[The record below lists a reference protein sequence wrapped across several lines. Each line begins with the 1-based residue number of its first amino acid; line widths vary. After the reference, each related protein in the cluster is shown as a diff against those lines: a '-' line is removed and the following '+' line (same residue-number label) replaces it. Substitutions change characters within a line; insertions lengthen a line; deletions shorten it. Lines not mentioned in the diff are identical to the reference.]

1 MRLCGMWTALLL
13 LAPAHGQT
21 PRPDLWVEGRLGS
34 SITATSNG
42 PLETVARSEQVFEI
56 SPGVQVVVD
65 GPRARG
71 SLDYSLRALAYARNT
86 SGDNLRQALNASG
99 NLELLDNRVFVDL
112 SGVISDEAISP
123 FGPIGGSGFSA
134 SNRTET
140 SSFRFSPYLKGQL
153 IGSAQYE
160 LRYALAVSN
169 NESKTRSDIES
180 QDFTLNL
187 RGNQGKLGWGLQA
200 QSGSTDFEGN
210 RETRT
215 DSLRFNLNYSVTPQ
229 LMLTTVAGMERNDVI
244 SIQRDSYRITGVGVD
259 WRPSPRSRLS
269 VDLQDRYFGHS
280 HRLALEY
287 RSGRTIWRMSDSR
300 DVSNSPAQA
309 ATAYAGTLYELV
321 DASLTQLFPS
331 DVERAKEVQR
341 RLADMGLPGD
351 TAIYERFLSSSATLA
366 RTQSIAAILQ
376 GRRTVLT
383 ATISRTNTSRL
394 QSVVSIG
401 DDFDQ
406 SGYVLQQGLSLA
418 VGHRLTPQTSIGA
431 DWRLRRNEGS
441 NQGLRTKNQSLS
453 LSMNTRLAPRTSAIV
468 QLRRSVQAGAAQPYG
483 ETAISG
489 TVNHRF

>member
-1 MRLCGMWTALLL
+1 
-13 LAPAHGQT
+13 
-21 PRPDLWVEGRLGS
+21 
-34 SITATSNG
+34 
-42 PLETVARSEQVFEI
+42 
-56 SPGVQVVVD
+56 
-65 GPRARG
+65 
-71 SLDYSLRALAYARNT
+71 
-86 SGDNLRQALNASG
+86 
-99 NLELLDNRVFVDL
+99 
-112 SGVISDEAISP
+112 
-123 FGPIGGSGFSA
+123 
-134 SNRTET
+134 
-140 SSFRFSPYLKGQL
+140 
-153 IGSAQYE
+153 
-160 LRYALAVSN
+160 
-169 NESKTRSDIES
+169 
-180 QDFTLNL
+180 
-187 RGNQGKLGWGLQA
+187 
-200 QSGSTDFEGN
+200 
-210 RETRT
+210 
-215 DSLRFNLNYSVTPQ
+215 
-229 LMLTTVAGMERNDVI
+229 MLTTVAGMERNDVI